1 MDFSIQILRTGA
13 LFALTGG
20 TIMGSVIAGNRIGT
34 LLSDRLY
41 KNDVNSTEADENTEK
56 EIDYEYKYI
65 DEYQSRWE
73 AMQLNEDQDE
83 DEDEEDE
90 EDGERNKQRTA
101 ELERKLNG
109 IKIHEITP
117 KGDVIMHY
125 DTKLES
131 FVYYCDDKNIP
142 YKYLE
147 TVARKYCLDNDCL
160 EIFVNM
166 YDELKK
172 GIARQTQAKIEKC
185 QNDAKR
191 DEKNEDTHGA
201 KNDVFASFKQYN
213 KTNPKEMI
221 KQRKYI
227 TKENANRYSYRGGI
241 ATGKQLRIEDPKK
254 KEHVNTKIT
263 SVPSEKN
270 SGEDPSCRERSDS
283 TDSAKKS
290 SSKHKK
296 ISFSDFK
303 RMQSST
309 NVDSLPVK
317 TLEEWV
323 ESDNE
328 SQALFKT
335 DESPTFSPHYDKKPD
350 SDRSS
355 DSIDHGEITMNESD
369 LNDLL
374 GE

>member
-20 TIMGSVIAGNRIGT
+20 TIVGSVIASNRIGT

-41 KNDVNSTEADENTEK
+41 KNDANSAEADDEAK
-56 EIDYEYKYI
+56 EEISYEYKYI
-65 DEYQSRWE
+65 DEYQLRWD
-73 AMQLNEDQDE
+73 AMQLNEDE
-83 DEDEEDE
+83 DEDENE
-90 EDGERNKQRTA
+90 EKHKQKTA

-131 FVYYCDDKNIP
+131 FVYYCDDKSIP

-166 YDELKK
+166 YDELRK

-185 QNDAKR
+185 QNDAKK
-191 DEKNEDTHGA
+191 DENKKETHGA

-227 TKENANRYSYRGGI
+227 TKENANRYSYRGCI
-241 ATGKQLRIEDPKK
+241 ATGKELRIEDPKK
-254 KEHVNTKIT
+254 KEHVNTRVT

-270 SGEDPSCRERSDS
+270 LDEDPSCRERSDS
-283 TDSAKKS
+283 TDSAKRPS
-290 SSKHKK
+290 SRHKK

-303 RMQSST
+303 RMQSTTS
-309 NVDSLPVK
+309 VDSLPVK

-328 SQALFKT
+328 NKPLTNK
-335 DESPTFSPHYDKKPD
+335 DDSPTFSPDRSRKLD
-350 SDRSS
+350 SDESTVS
-355 DSIDHGEITMNESD
+355 VDDGEITMNESD
-369 LNDLL
+369 LNSLL
-374 GE
+374 EE